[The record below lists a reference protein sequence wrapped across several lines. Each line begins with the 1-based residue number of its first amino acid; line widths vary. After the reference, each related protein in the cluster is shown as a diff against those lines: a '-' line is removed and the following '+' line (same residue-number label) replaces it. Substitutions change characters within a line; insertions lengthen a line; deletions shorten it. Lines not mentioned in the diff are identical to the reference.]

1 MGSSETVDIRAL
13 MRDELDISAEAAS
26 ALLCHGHVSI
36 DGRVIGMGQTR
47 WSRRELTGRLLKAGV
62 RQTMMFSCGRP
73 IDQRPVEEVGI
84 EVDLTDPIVAARIQG
99 ALF

>member
-1 MGSSETVDIRAL
+1 VASSESVDIRTL

-36 DGRVIGMGQTR
+36 DGRVIGMGETR
-47 WSRRELTGRLLKAGV
+47 WNRRELTGRMLKAGV

-73 IDQRPVEEVGI
+73 IDQRPVEEVGV
-84 EVDLTDPIVAARIQG
+84 ELDLSDPATAAAFQG
-99 ALF
+99 NLF